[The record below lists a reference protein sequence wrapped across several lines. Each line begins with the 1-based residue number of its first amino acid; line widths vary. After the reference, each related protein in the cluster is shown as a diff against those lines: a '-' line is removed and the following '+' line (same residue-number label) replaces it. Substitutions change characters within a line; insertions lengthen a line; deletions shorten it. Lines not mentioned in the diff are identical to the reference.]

1 MQALLSALMNT
12 WDFEFGD
19 TRSMIVYALTL
30 VLVLFVAL
38 VRSRGSGMRPNPI

>member
-1 MQALLSALMNT
+1 MHALLNTLMNT

-19 TRSMIVYALTL
+19 ASSMIVYALTL
-30 VLVLFVAL
+30 VLVLVVAL